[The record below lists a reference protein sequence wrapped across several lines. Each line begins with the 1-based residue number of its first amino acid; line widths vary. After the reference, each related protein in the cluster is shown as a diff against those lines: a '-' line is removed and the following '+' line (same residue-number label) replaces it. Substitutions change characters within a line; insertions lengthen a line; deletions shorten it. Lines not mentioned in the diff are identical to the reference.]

1 MISKTVSS
9 KEFNRDTSAAKRA
22 ANEGPVFITD
32 RGKPSHVLLSFE
44 LYQRIIAGPRNIV
57 AMLAMPGDVE
67 FEPGR
72 LGC

>member
-1 MISKTVSS
+1 M
-9 KEFNRDTSAAKRA
+9 
-22 ANEGPVFITD
+22 FITD

-44 LYQRIIAGPRNIV
+44 LYQRIITGPRNIV
-57 AMLAMPGDVE
+57 DMLAMPGDVE